1 MPRRSSRNQ
10 PRRSTRP
17 CLHGEQLEPRRCLAV
32 AAADTRRIDWQ
43 GEPVDVR
50 AGAWILRTAAP
61 LAVADLAGGLGW
73 QTRSLDVGVE
83 LLVAPGVPAADM
95 LAWAGRTPAVVSI
108 EPDRALAPRAIPND
122 ASFTALWGLHNTG
135 RQGGVADADID
146 APAAWD
152 ITTGSRGVV
161 VAVIDSG
168 IDVAHRD
175 LAANVWTNPREI
187 PGDGLDNDGN
197 GFVDDVR
204 GWDFANDDPD
214 PADDDGHGTHVAG
227 TIGAVGDNAIGV
239 TGVNWQVSIMG
250 LKFLDAQGNGFTSD
264 AVAAVTYATRM
275 RRDFGVNVVA
285 INASWGGNS
294 RSKALAAAIAAGGR
308 AGILFVTAA
317 GNESSDND
325 RTPTYPANSRD
336 DAVITVAATDRSNRL
351 AAFSNVG
358 ATTVDLA
365 APGVAIRSTVP
376 GGGYASFSGTSMAV
390 PFVTGTVALLAAAN
404 PRATAADI
412 RRAILSTTRPVAALA
427 GKVATGGLLSAA
439 AAVRAITAG
448 GPTPPAP
455 QPAATPA
462 VTTLRGDPGDAL
474 SRAQPV
480 AVAPGGVT
488 LASRIG
494 DGPRGRRDV
503 DLFRLTLAAGQRLTI
518 DVAARSLPKPSTLDS
533 VLRVFDAA
541 GRQLAAN
548 DDARGSRD
556 SALAFT
562 APQAGVYFV
571 GLSGSG
577 NAAYNPT
584 RAGSG
589 RVGSTGGYQI
599 TFSIASVAASR
610 SLGGGIHVLGTRDET
625 GDASLTA

>member
-10 PRRSTRP
+10 TRRTARP
-17 CLHGEQLEPRRCLAV
+17 CGVGERLEPRLCLTV

-43 GEPVDVR
+43 GEAVDVR

-61 LAVADLAGGLGW
+61 LTPADLGGGLGW
-73 QTRSLDVGVE
+73 RTSSLGTGVE
-83 LLVAPGVPAADM
+83 LLVAPGVPATGI

-108 EPDRALAPRAIPND
+108 EPDRALTPRAIPND
-122 ASFTALWGLHNTG
+122 ASFDELWGLNNAG

-152 ITTGSRGVV
+152 ITTGARSVV

-168 IDVAHRD
+168 LAVTHPD
-175 LAANVWTNPREI
+175 LAANIWTNPREI

-197 GFVDDVR
+197 GFVDDVH
-204 GWDFANDDPD
+204 GWDFANDDAD

-239 TGVNWQVSIMG
+239 TGVNWRVSLMG
-250 LKFLDAQGNGFTSD
+250 LKFLDANGNGFTSD

-285 INASWGGNS
+285 INASWGGGS
-294 RSKALAAAIAAGGR
+294 RSKVLADAIAAGGR

-317 GNESSDND
+317 GNASSNND
-325 RTPTYPANSRD
+325 RTPTYPANSAD
-336 DAVITVAATDRSNRL
+336 DAVITVAATNRSNRL
-351 AAFSNVG
+351 AAFSNFG
-358 ATTVDLA
+358 ATSVDLA

-376 GGGYASFSGTSMAV
+376 GGYASFSGTSMAV

-412 RRAILSTTRPVAALA
+412 RRAILSTTKPVAALA
-427 GKVATGGLLSAA
+427 GKVATGGLLNAA
-439 AAVRAITAG
+439 AAVWAITAG
-448 GPTPPAP
+448 GPQRPAP
-455 QPAATPA
+455 QPAARPA
-462 VTTLRGDPGDAL
+462 VTALRRDPGDAL
-474 SRAQPV
+474 GRAHPV
-480 AVAPGGVT
+480 AVAPVGVT

-503 DLFRLTLAAGQRLTI
+503 DLFRITLAAGQRLTI
-518 DVAARSLPKPSTLDS
+518 DVAARSLAKPSTLDS
-533 VLRVFDAA
+533 VLRLFDAA

-562 APQAGVYFV
+562 VPQAGVYYV
-571 GLSGSG
+571 GLSGAG
-577 NAAYNPT
+577 NAAYNPS

-599 TFSIASVAASR
+599 TFSIAAAAASR
-610 SLGGGIHVLGTRDET
+610 SLGSGLHGLGTRDET
-625 GDASLTA
+625 REAPLTA

>member
-10 PRRSTRP
+10 TRRTARP
-17 CLHGEQLEPRRCLAV
+17 C
-32 AAADTRRIDWQ
+32 
-43 GEPVDVR
+43 EPVDVR
-50 AGAWILRTAAP
+50 AGAW
-61 LAVADLAGGLGW
+61 GLNN
-73 QTRSLDVGVE
+73 
-83 LLVAPGVPAADM
+83 A
-95 LAWAGRTPAVVSI
+95 
-108 EPDRALAPRAIPND
+108 
-122 ASFTALWGLHNTG
+122 G

-152 ITTGSRGVV
+152 ITTGARSVV

-168 IDVAHRD
+168 LAVTHPD
-175 LAANVWTNPREI
+175 LAANIWTNPREI

-197 GFVDDVR
+197 GFVDDVH
-204 GWDFANDDPD
+204 GWDFANDDAD

-239 TGVNWQVSIMG
+239 TGVNWRVSLMG
-250 LKFLDAQGNGFTSD
+250 LKFLDANGNGFTSD

-285 INASWGGNS
+285 INASWGGGS
-294 RSKALAAAIAAGGR
+294 RSKVLADAIAAGGR

-317 GNESSDND
+317 GNASSNND
-325 RTPTYPANSRD
+325 RTPTYPANSAD
-336 DAVITVAATDRSNRL
+336 DAVITVAATNRSNRL
-351 AAFSNVG
+351 AAFSNFG
-358 ATTVDLA
+358 ATSVDLA

-376 GGGYASFSGTSMAV
+376 GGYASFSGTSMAV

-412 RRAILSTTRPVAALA
+412 RRAILSTTKPVAALA
-427 GKVATGGLLSAA
+427 GKVATGGLLNAA

-448 GPTPPAP
+448 GPQRPAP
-455 QPAATPA
+455 QPAARPA
-462 VTTLRGDPGDAL
+462 VTALRRDPGDAL
-474 SRAQPV
+474 GRAHPV
-480 AVAPGGVT
+480 AVAPVGVT

-503 DLFRLTLAAGQRLTI
+503 DLFRITLAAGQRLTI
-518 DVAARSLPKPSTLDS
+518 DVAARSLAKPSTLDS
-533 VLRVFDAA
+533 VLRLFDAA

-562 APQAGVYFV
+562 VPQAGVYYV
-571 GLSGSG
+571 GLSGAG
-577 NAAYNPT
+577 NAAYNPS
-584 RAGSG
+584 RVGSG

-599 TFSIASVAASR
+599 TFSIAAAAASR
-610 SLGGGIHVLGTRDET
+610 SLGGGLHGLGTRDET
-625 GDASLTA
+625 REAPITA

>member
-10 PRRSTRP
+10 ALRSVRL
-17 CLHGEQLEPRRCLAV
+17 CIDGERLEPRRCLAG
-32 AAADTRRIDWQ
+32 AAADTRRIEWQ

-61 LAVADLAGGLGW
+61 LAAADLGGGLGW
-73 QTRSLDVGVE
+73 RTTSLGTGIE
-83 LLVAPGVPAADM
+83 LLVAPGVTTADM
-95 LAWAGRTPAVVSI
+95 LAWAGRTPAIVSI
-108 EPDRALAPRAIPND
+108 EPDRALTPRAIPD
-122 ASFTALWGLHNTG
+122 DTSFDALWGLHNTG
-135 RQGGVADADID
+135 RLGGVTSADID

-152 ITTGSRGVV
+152 VTTGSRSVV

-168 IDVAHRD
+168 LDVTHPD

-187 PGDGLDNDGN
+187 AGDGLDNDGN
-197 GFVDDVR
+197 GFVDDVH
-204 GWDFANDDPD
+204 GWDFANHDAD

-250 LKFLDAQGNGFTSD
+250 LKFLDAAGNGFTSN

-285 INASWGGNS
+285 INASWGGGA

-317 GNESSDND
+317 GNESSNND
-325 RTPTYPANSRD
+325 RTPAYPANYGD
-336 DAVITVAATDRSNRL
+336 DAVISVAAIDRSNRL
-351 AAFSNVG
+351 AAFSNFG

-376 GGGYASFSGTSMAV
+376 GGGYATFSGTSMAV

-427 GKVATGGLLSAA
+427 GKVVSGGLLNAA
-439 AAVRAITAG
+439 AAVRAITVGAT
-448 GPTPPAP
+448 PPPAP
-455 QPAATPA
+455 QPATGPA
-462 VTTLRGDPGDAL
+462 VTPLRRDPGDAL
-474 SRAQPV
+474 TRAQPV
-480 AVAPGGVT
+480 AVTPGGVT

-503 DLFRLTLAAGQRLTI
+503 DLFRITLAAGQRLTI
-518 DVAARSLPKPSTLDS
+518 DVAARSLAKPSTLDS
-533 VLRVFDAA
+533 VLRLFDAA
-541 GRQLAAN
+541 GHSLAAN

-562 APQAGVYFV
+562 APQDGVYYV

-577 NAAYNPT
+577 NAAYNPS

-589 RVGSTGGYQI
+589 RVGSTGAYQI
-599 TFSIASVAASR
+599 TFSLASVAASR
-610 SLGGGIHVLGTRDET
+610 SLGGGLHVLGTRD
-625 GDASLTA
+625 AALTA

>member
-1 MPRRSSRNQ
+1 
-10 PRRSTRP
+10 
-17 CLHGEQLEPRRCLAV
+17 
-32 AAADTRRIDWQ
+32 
-43 GEPVDVR
+43 
-50 AGAWILRTAAP
+50 
-61 LAVADLAGGLGW
+61 
-73 QTRSLDVGVE
+73 
-83 LLVAPGVPAADM
+83 VAPGVPATGI

-108 EPDRALAPRAIPND
+108 EPDRALTPRAIPND
-122 ASFTALWGLHNTG
+122 ASFGELWGLNNAG

-152 ITTGSRGVV
+152 ITTGARSVV

-168 IDVAHRD
+168 LAVTHPD
-175 LAANVWTNPREI
+175 LAANIWTNPREI

-197 GFVDDVR
+197 GFVDDVH
-204 GWDFANDDPD
+204 GWDFANDDAD

-239 TGVNWQVSIMG
+239 TGVNWRVSLMG
-250 LKFLDAQGNGFTSD
+250 LKFLDANGNGFTSD

-285 INASWGGNS
+285 INASWGGGS
-294 RSKALAAAIAAGGR
+294 RSKVLADAIAAGGR

-317 GNESSDND
+317 GNASSNND
-325 RTPTYPANSRD
+325 RTPTYPANSAD
-336 DAVITVAATDRSNRL
+336 DAVITVAATNRSNRL
-351 AAFSNVG
+351 AAFSNFG
-358 ATTVDLA
+358 ATSVDLA

-376 GGGYASFSGTSMAV
+376 GGYASFSGTSMAV

-412 RRAILSTTRPVAALA
+412 RRAILSTTKPVAALA
-427 GKVATGGLLSAA
+427 GKVATGGLLNAA
-439 AAVRAITAG
+439 AAVWAITAG
-448 GPTPPAP
+448 GPQRPAP
-455 QPAATPA
+455 QPAARPA
-462 VTTLRGDPGDAL
+462 VTALRRDPGDAL
-474 SRAQPV
+474 GRAHPV
-480 AVAPGGVT
+480 AVAPVGVT

-503 DLFRLTLAAGQRLTI
+503 DLFRITLAAGQRLTI
-518 DVAARSLPKPSTLDS
+518 DVAARSLAKPSTLDS
-533 VLRVFDAA
+533 VLRLFDAA

-562 APQAGVYFV
+562 VPQAGVYYV
-571 GLSGSG
+571 GLSGAG
-577 NAAYNPT
+577 NAAYNPS

-599 TFSIASVAASR
+599 TFSIAAAAASR
-610 SLGGGIHVLGTRDET
+610 SLGSGLHGLGTRDET
-625 GDASLTA
+625 REAPLTA